1 MIILLISSFILI
13 TILGIPE
20 LLKINQKKKT
30 TVIYLGLMSLG
41 VIMSLIQALEISIM
55 NPSEV
60 IQSIVDYALKR

>member
-1 MIILLISSFILI
+1 MIVLLISSFILI